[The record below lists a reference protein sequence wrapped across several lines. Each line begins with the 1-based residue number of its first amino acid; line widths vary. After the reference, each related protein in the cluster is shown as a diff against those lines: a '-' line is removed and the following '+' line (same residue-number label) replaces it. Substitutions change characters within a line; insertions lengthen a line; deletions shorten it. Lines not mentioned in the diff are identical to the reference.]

1 MSDFK
6 FFRKYKGK
14 FDDTPEGHMNRRV
27 LYHTNPDRYDDIFN
41 RVRATN
47 DDMERWQL
55 LSYFKEK
62 ESAQDTFTTT
72 NKKLTFKEHM
82 IKIWEASILGNIL
95 SAIKWLI
102 KIIL

>member
-14 FDDTPEGHMNRRV
+14 FDDTPEGHMGRRR
-27 LYHTNPDRYDDIFN
+27 LYHTREMYNDTFN
-41 RVRATN
+41 RARATN

-62 ESAQDTFTTT
+62 ESAQDTFTTSE
-72 NKKLTFKEHM
+72 KKLTFKEHM

-102 KIIL
+102 KIIP